1 MDLRWCYNYVPMT
14 EVQALNAPGRTVVLP
29 GRGEVFVRDTGDVD
43 APLGTVVLLHGW
55 MFGADFN
62 WITAWQPL
70 REAGY
75 RAIAP
80 DHRGHGRGIRS
91 LEPFRLVDCAD
102 DAAALIRQLDLG
114 PVLVHGYSMGGAIAQ
129 LLAHRHPELVRGV
142 VLAATSAQW
151 REERRMRMA
160 WRTMSALQFALTHY
174 NRRFW
179 TGALRREGLTAGKD
193 VANWMISELMRSDP
207 RAIAEAGRE
216 MAHFDSRPWLAEIEA
231 PIDVICPTGD
241 QLVPP
246 AFQRELA
253 AAIPGARLFEVK
265 GDHLAIGKEP
275 QAFMKALLEAL
286 ADVSQRADEPAVEA
300 KAG

>member
-1 MDLRWCYNYVPMT
+1 MT

-29 GRGEVFVRDTGDVD
+29 GRGEIFLRDTGNED
-43 APLGTVVLLHGW
+43 ARLGTVMLLHGW

-70 REAGY
+70 RDAGY
-75 RAIAP
+75 RAVAP

-102 DAAALIRQLDLG
+102 DAAELIRQLDVG

-129 LLAHRHPELVRGV
+129 LLAHQNPELVRGV
-142 VLAATSAQW
+142 VLAATTAQW
-151 REERRMRMA
+151 REERRMRIA
-160 WRTMSALQFALTHY
+160 WRTMRALQFALTHY
-174 NRRFW
+174 NRGFW
-179 TGALRREGLTAGKD
+179 TRALRREGMTLGKD

-216 MAHFDSRPWLAEIEA
+216 MARFDSRPWLAEIEA
-231 PIDVICPTGD
+231 PIDVILPTRD
-241 QLVPP
+241 HLVPP
-246 AFQRELA
+246 SFQRELA
-253 AAIPGARLFEVK
+253 AAIPGARLFEVP

-275 QAFMKALLEAL
+275 QAFMGALLDAL
-286 ADVSQRADEPAVEA
+286 ADVTQRGAGLAVEA
-300 KAG
+300 RAG

>member
-1 MDLRWCYNYVPMT
+1 MT
-14 EVQALNAPGRTVVLP
+14 DVQSLNAPGRTVVLP
-29 GRGEVFVRDTGDVD
+29 GRGEAFIRDTGNLD

-75 RAIAP
+75 RAVAP

-102 DAAALIRQLDLG
+102 DAAELIRQLDVE
-114 PVLVHGYSMGGAIAQ
+114 PVLLHGYSMGGAIAQ
-129 LLAHRHPELVRGV
+129 LLAHRNPELVRGV

-151 REERRMRMA
+151 REERRMRIA
-160 WRTMSALQFALTHY
+160 WRTMRALQFALTHY
-174 NRRFW
+174 NRAFW
-179 TGALRREGLTAGKD
+179 KRAMRNEGMVLGEDLT
-193 VANWMISELMRSDP
+193 NWMISELMRSDP

-216 MAHFDSRPWLAEIEA
+216 MARFDSRPWLAEIEV
-231 PIDVICPTGD
+231 PIDVICPKRD
-241 QLVPP
+241 HLVPP

-253 AAIPGARLFEVK
+253 AAIPGARLFEVP

-275 QAFMKALLEAL
+275 QAFMEALLEAL
-286 ADVSQRADEPAVEA
+286 ADVSQRSAAPAAVRAEA
-300 KAG
+300 G